1 MKFAVGQSVARVEDR
16 RFVTGTGCY
25 SDDLMPGAGLRVA
38 FLRAPYAHARL
49 QSLDYS
55 AAASAPGVRL
65 VASQADLDADQ
76 VGDIH
81 CQLQIE
87 NFDGSKMPMTTKP
100 AMVRD
105 INRYAGDI
113 VAMVV
118 ADTQT
123 HANDAVELID
133 ASFEPLPAVTNVYA
147 AMADGAPQAVVSGV
161 CDGLGI
167 QHIDMPVTPLKIIN
181 ILHQN

>member
-1 MKFAVGQSVARVEDR
+1 
-16 RFVTGTGCY
+16 
-25 SDDLMPGAGLRVA
+25 MPGAGLRVA

-55 AAASAPGVRL
+55 AAASATGVRL

-123 HANDAVELID
+123 QANDAVDLNHCP
-133 ASFEPLPAVTNVYA
+133 PLPTSMRRWPMAHRSFMTVIRVTGCLTGTLAITRPPTRLLNRPNKMV
-147 AMADGAPQAVVSGV
+147 GSVS
-161 CDGLGI
+161 
-167 QHIDMPVTPLKIIN
+167 
-181 ILHQN
+181 ILTW

>member
-16 RFVTGTGCY
+16 RFVTGKGCY
-25 SDDLMPGAGLRVA
+25 SDDVMPGAGLRVA
-38 FLRAPYAHARL
+38 FLRAPYAHAQL

-81 CQLQIE
+81 CQLQIK

-100 AMVRD
+100 STRKALH
-105 INRYAGDI
+105 GD
-113 VAMVV
+113 
-118 ADTQT
+118 TK
-123 HANDAVELID
+123 LI
-133 ASFEPLPAVTNVYA
+133 
-147 AMADGAPQAVVSGV
+147 
-161 CDGLGI
+161 
-167 QHIDMPVTPLKIIN
+167 
-181 ILHQN
+181 

>member
-25 SDDLMPGAGLRVA
+25 SDDVMLGAGLRVA
-38 FLRAPYAHARL
+38 FSRAPCAHARL

-55 AAASAPGVRL
+55 AAASAPGVSL

-87 NFDGSKMPMTTKP
+87 NFDGSKMPTTTKP

-123 HANDAVELID
+123 QANDAVELIEP
-133 ASFEPLPAVTNVYA
+133 SFEPLPAVTDVYA
-147 AMADGAPQAVVSGV
+147 AMADGSPQAVVSVV
-161 CDGLGI
+161 CDPLAL
-167 QHIDMPVTPLKIIN
+167 QHVDMPVNPLKIYN
-181 ILHQN
+181 ILYQR